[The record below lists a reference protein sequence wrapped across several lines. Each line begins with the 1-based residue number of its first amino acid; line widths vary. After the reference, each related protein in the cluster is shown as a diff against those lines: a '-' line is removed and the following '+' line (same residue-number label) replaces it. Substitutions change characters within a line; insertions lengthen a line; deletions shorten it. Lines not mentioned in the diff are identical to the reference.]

1 MTEAVP
7 HKGRP
12 LSPRARTVLG
22 FIEAYAADHGCPPT
36 VREIGEGCALR
47 STRSVSDYLKTL
59 EQAGYIRRRQTRSRG
74 IELVHN
80 RSEAGSGVPVLGKIA
95 AGAPLEAI
103 TSHAEKLPLNA
114 PALFGA
120 DDCFALEV
128 EGDSMIDRHIVERDK
143 VIIRPG
149 PTAHPGEVVA
159 VDIDGDVTLKVYKE
173 DGPRIVLM
181 PANPAYDP
189 IVLSGNE
196 GAVRIL
202 GVMVG
207 LIRTG

>member
-1 MTEAVP
+1 MNVQEH
-7 HKGRP
+7 HKAQP
-12 LSPRARTVLG
+12 LSARARTVLG

-36 VREIGEGCALR
+36 VREIGAGCALR

-59 EQAGYIRRRQTRSRG
+59 EKAGYIRRRQTRSRG
-74 IELVHN
+74 IELVKN
-80 RSEAGSGVPVLGKIA
+80 RSASERGVPLLGRIA
-95 AGAPLEAI
+95 AGAPLTAI
-103 TSHAEKLPLNA
+103 TAHAEKLPVNA

-128 EGDSMIDRHIVERDK
+128 TGDSMIDRHIVEGDR
-143 VIIRPG
+143 VIVRPG

-159 VDIDGDVTLKVYKE
+159 VDIDGEVTLKVYKE

-181 PANPAYDP
+181 PANPAYNP
-189 IVLSGNE
+189 IVLTGNE
-196 GAVRIL
+196 GEVRIL

-207 LIRTG
+207 LVRNT